1 MEIRLV
7 DRLLAVRIVL
17 EVLAKGMEMD
27 SMTFGGSHQN
37 SNRQPLKTRG
47 LVMAKVVTNAD
58 VIHGCPQ
65 ATICSEEPPH
75 TAEELD
81 SLCEMIRSYF

>member
-1 MEIRLV
+1 MVE
-7 DRLLAVRIVL
+7 
-17 EVLAKGMEMD
+17 
-27 SMTFGGSHQN
+27 
-37 SNRQPLKTRG
+37 
-47 LVMAKVVTNAD
+47 VVTNAD